1 MRRTKIVATIGPAS
15 RDLETLTRMAAAGM
29 DVARLNF
36 SHGNREIHAENAEL
50 VRKAA
55 SNAGRQVAILQ
66 DLPGP
71 KIRIGRLEDGTV
83 ELKPGEKLV
92 LECGDNG
99 LVGNGE
105 RMSVSW
111 GGLASAVDPEDII
124 YLADGA
130 IRLRVKAVRE
140 GDGEVETAVEIGGTV
155 ASRQGLNIPGS
166 TRGLPA
172 VPEEDLDM
180 LRFGESIGVDLVA
193 LSFVR
198 TAEDVSTVRKHTR
211 LPLIAKIEKP
221 QAVAGAQEIIRAADC
236 VMVARGDLGIE
247 LQIEDVPLVQK
258 RLLKIAGQLARP
270 SITATPM
277 VASSRP
283 TRAEV
288 ADVANAII
296 DGTDAVMLS
305 QETAIGRYPVEAV
318 AMMASIAERP
328 RHGLPYR
335 TWNEDRVRRDARD
348 PAYTVAYS
356 ACAAA
361 RDLHLAALVVPT
373 LSGRSARLISAHRP
387 QVPIYAL
394 SPGKETV
401 RRCSLMWGG
410 QAGPMRRH
418 EVTEMLIADAA
429 RRVVELGWV
438 KSGARIGITA
448 GLPSGRPGT
457 TSLFQIQRV

>member
-1 MRRTKIVATIGPAS
+1 MV
-15 RDLETLTRMAAAGM
+15 AAGV

-36 SHGNREIHAENAEL
+36 SHGNREIHAENAQR
-50 VRKAA
+50 VRAA
-55 SNAGRQVAILQ
+55 AANVGRQIAILQ

-71 KIRIGRLEDGTV
+71 KIRIGALRDDIA
-83 ELKPGEKLV
+83 ELKPGEKL
-92 LECGDNG
+92 LLMCGSDA
-99 LVGNGE
+99 VGDGG

-111 GGLASAVDPEDII
+111 GGLAEAVEPDDVI

-130 IRLRVKAVRE
+130 IRLRVVNVRA
-140 GDGEVETAVEIGGTV
+140 GDGEVETAVEIGGSV
-155 ASRQGLNIPGS
+155 ATRQGLNIPGS
-166 TRGLPA
+166 ARGLAA

-180 LRFGESIGVDLVA
+180 LRFGESIGVDLIA

-198 TAEDVSTVRKHTR
+198 TAEDVTTVRKHTR

-221 QAVAGAQEIIRAADC
+221 QAVDAAEEIMRAADC

-247 LQIEDVPLVQK
+247 LPIEEVPMLQK
-258 RLLKIAGQLARP
+258 RLLRIAGRLARP
-270 SITATPM
+270 SITATQMLDSM

-288 ADVANAII
+288 ADVANAIL

-305 QETAIGRYPVEAV
+305 QETAIGSYPVEAV
-318 AMMASIAERP
+318 EMMASVAERTE
-328 RHGLPYR
+328 RSLPYR
-335 TWNEDRVRRDARD
+335 LWNDERVRRDGRD

-373 LSGRSARLISAHRP
+373 LSGRSARLLSAHRP

-401 RRCSLMWGG
+401 RRCSLMWGV
-410 QAGPMRRH
+410 QAASMRRH
-418 EVTEMLIADAA
+418 EITEALIADAA

-438 KSGARIGITA
+438 KPGARIGVTA

-457 TSLFQIQRV
+457 TSLVQIQRV